1 MRRDEAAGIHD
12 TCPVPSS
19 WNKHPVPQLFMI
31 CPATPLMNRGRL
43 GRSHGPRA
51 VNGIQGS
58 SEPIASSGCS
68 LALAGREREREREIE
83 RPAGG
88 LASKRGQKGA
98 ARVANPSEMPET
110 RRVESLGEI
119 RTRSCWKRVLIGGD
133 RREATVKA
141 RALCPGALGLFWS
154 APTSLPR
161 WGN

>member
-1 MRRDEAAGIHD
+1 MIHVPCQAAGTSI
-12 TCPVPSS
+12 
-19 WNKHPVPQLFMI
+19 PVPQLFMI
-31 CPATPLMNRGRL
+31 CCRPATPLMNRGRL

-68 LALAGREREREREIE
+68 LALAGREREREIE

>member
-1 MRRDEAAGIHD
+1 MIHVPCQAAGTSI
-12 TCPVPSS
+12 
-19 WNKHPVPQLFMI
+19 PVPQLFMI
-31 CPATPLMNRGRL
+31 CCRPATPLMNRGRL

-68 LALAGREREREREIE
+68 LALAGREREREIE

-98 ARVANPSEMPET
+98 ARVANPSVMPET

-141 RALCPGALGLFWS
+141 RALCPGSLELFWS
-154 APTSLPR
+154 APTDGENNDLYSFKF
-161 WGN
+161 